1 MKFRSNNIITI
12 IRLWLYYNVVVNRFF
27 KEQFLKDSLN
37 NNQFNDPELR
47 EWIDA
52 IENIINEHGNER
64 ASFILEKLAS
74 KLTESGTIPNYNLTT
89 PFRNSIPVSEEA
101 KMPGDLF
108 MERRI
113 RSLIRWNALVM
124 VLRANKS
131 NDDLGGHIATF
142 SSAATLYDVGFNY
155 FFQGS
160 KNDQEDLIYF
170 QGHSSPGIY
179 ARSFLEGYL
188 SEEDLDNFRREVDKP
203 GISSYPHPWLMPE
216 YWQFPTV
223 SMGLGPIMGIYQANI
238 MRYLSARGLAPRNN
252 RKVWVFCGD
261 GEMDEPESKGA
272 IGLAGRERLENLIFV
287 INCNLQRLDGPVR
300 GNNKIIHELEREFRG
315 SGWNV
320 IKVVWGRL
328 WDPILARDKEGKLQ
342 ALMDAVVDGELQNF
356 KAKGGAYTRE
366 KFFGKDPDVLEMVD
380 DLTDEDIYKL
390 NRGGHDP
397 YKVYAAYHKAVNS
410 TGAPTV
416 ILALTTKGYG
426 TGSREAD
433 NTTHQIKKLTLDNIK
448 SFRDKFD
455 IPVSDEDIEKLPY
468 VKPSKGS
475 SEIQY
480 LLKTR
485 EKLGGPIPRRRQH
498 TKKLPMP
505 SASIFDKYTSSSG
518 KKKISSTMSFVRM
531 MTDVIKDKKIGQH
544 IVPIVPDEAR
554 TFGME
559 GLFRQIGIYSS
570 EGQKYQPEDA
580 DQVMWYKE
588 SKDGVMLEE
597 GITEAGAFSA
607 WIALATAYSNYD
619 LPMIPIYL
627 FYSMFG
633 FQRIHDLAWA
643 AGDSQA
649 KGFLIGATS
658 GRTTLNGEGLQHQ
671 DGHSH
676 IFSSTIPNCLS
687 YDPAY
692 AYELAVIFKH
702 GIKKMYV
709 DLENYYYYITVT
721 NENYIQPAQ
730 PKGSEKGIIQGLYK
744 LIPNNKPQ
752 VILIGSGSILNE
764 SIKAQGVLKS
774 IGIISEVW
782 SATSFNMLRKD
793 GMETHRYNE
802 MNPSTSP
809 KLSYVEE
816 CLPNEQ
822 IPVIASTDYMRAY
835 PEQIRKYI
843 KAPFYT
849 LGTDG
854 YGRSDS
860 RQKLREF
867 FEIDSN
873 NIARAAVYALFKN
886 NSLTKTEVLKIYKK
900 LKVNSMKPHPW
911 EV

>member
-1 MKFRSNNIITI
+1 MKDKFIPDNQSVDIELKEWLDSLGNIIS
-12 IRLWLYYNVVVNRFF
+12 
-27 KEQFLKDSLN
+27 ES
-37 NNQFNDPELR
+37 
-47 EWIDA
+47 
-52 IENIINEHGNER
+52 GNER

-89 PFRNSIPVSEEA
+89 PFRNSIPLSQEA

-108 MERRI
+108 MERKI

-131 NDDLGGHIATF
+131 EDDLGGHIATF
-142 SSAATLYDVGFNY
+142 SSSATLYDVGFNY

-160 KNDQEDLIYF
+160 KDGLEDLIYF

-203 GISSYPHPWLMPE
+203 GLSSYPHPWLMPE

-223 SMGLGPIMGIYQANI
+223 SMGLGPIMGIYQANV

-272 IGLAGRERLENLIFV
+272 IGLAGREKLENLIFV

-300 GNNKIIHELEREFRG
+300 GNDKIIQELEREFRG

-320 IKVVWGRL
+320 LKVVWGRL
-328 WDPILARDKEGKLQ
+328 WDPILARDREGKLQ
-342 ALMDAVVDGELQNF
+342 DLMNAVVDGELQNF

-366 KFFGKDPDVLEMVD
+366 KFFGQDPDVLEIVE

-416 ILALTTKGYG
+416 ILAFTTKGYG

-433 NTTHQIKKLTLDNIK
+433 NTTHQVKKLTIDNIK
-448 SFRDKFD
+448 SFRDRFD
-455 IPVSDEDIEKLPY
+455 IPVSDKDIKNLPY
-468 VKPSKGS
+468 VRPSKDS
-475 SEIQY
+475 PEIQY

-498 TKKLPMP
+498 TKKLPLP
-505 SASIFDKYTSSSG
+505 SKSIFDKYSTGSG
-518 KKKISSTMSFVRM
+518 EKLISTTMSFVRM
-531 MTDVIKDKKIGQH
+531 MSDVIKDKKIGKY

-570 EGQKYQPEDA
+570 EGQKYKPEDA

-597 GITEAGAFSA
+597 GINEAGAFSA
-607 WIALATAYSNYD
+607 WTALATAYSNYD
-619 LPMIPIYL
+619 LPMVPIYL

-687 YDPAY
+687 YDPAF
-692 AYELAVIFKH
+692 AYELAVIFKY
-702 GIKKMYV
+702 GIKKMFV
-709 DLENYYYYITVT
+709 DLENYFYYITVT
-721 NENYIQPAQ
+721 NENYLQPSQ
-730 PKGSEKGIIQGLYK
+730 PKDSEEGIIKGLYK
-744 LIPNNKPQ
+744 LKAHKNPK
-752 VILIGSGSILNE
+752 VTLIGSGSILNE
-764 SIKAQGVLKS
+764 SIKAQDILDS
-774 IGIISEVW
+774 FGIESDVW

-793 GMETHRYNE
+793 GMEKQRFNE
-802 MNPSTSP
+802 LNPSSSP
-809 KLSYVEE
+809 KLTYVEE
-816 CLPNEQ
+816 CLPDEN
-822 IPVIASTDYMRAY
+822 IPVIATTDYIRAY
-835 PEQIRKYI
+835 PEQIRSFV

-860 RQKLREF
+860 RKKLREF
-867 FEIDSN
+867 FEIDAN
-873 NIARAAVYALFKN
+873 NIARIAVYSLYQNGA
-886 NSLTKTEVLKIYKK
+886 LTKKEVSKLYKK
-900 LKVNSMKPHPW
+900 LQVDSKKPNPW